1 MRCIMNPEIHFG
13 GECSNRKVVMHDM
26 SPIILVFAMFFTSI
40 ALVIAAVVI
49 WGAGELKRVRLVS
62 AVAQLNDIIKLTN
75 EALKT
80 GSKDLQNAVNSRI
93 DEWDKKFSKELGVA
107 LTKMAAA

>member
-1 MRCIMNPEIHFG
+1 MNEI
-13 GECSNRKVVMHDM
+13 

-49 WGAGELKRVRLVS
+49 WGAGELKRARLVS
-62 AVAQLNDIIKLTN
+62 AVAQLNEIVKLTN

-80 GSKDLQNAVNSRI
+80 GSKDLQNAVNGRI
-93 DEWDKKFSKELGVA
+93 DEWDRKFSKELGVE
-107 LTKMAAA
+107 LTRMAAA